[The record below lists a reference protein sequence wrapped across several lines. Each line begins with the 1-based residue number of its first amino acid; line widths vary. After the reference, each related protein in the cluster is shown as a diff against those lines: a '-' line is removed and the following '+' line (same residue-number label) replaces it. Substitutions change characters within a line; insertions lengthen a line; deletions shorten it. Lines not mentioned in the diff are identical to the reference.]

1 MGIVQRD
8 SAHKFR
14 VDYDLSEL
22 ARRFGIRPETSIVA
36 RRHRVPDAYGLKRG
50 LRHFYERARTVLNI
64 LTL

>member
-1 MGIVQRD
+1 MGIIQRD

-36 RRHRVPDAYGLKRG
+36 RRHRVPDAYGLKRV
-50 LRHFYERARTVLNI
+50 HKNVSDRA
-64 LTL
+64 